1 MPEHGRKQVLD
12 GEDSRSDDGGGVNRN
27 RTRTR
32 FLIGILLTLALG
44 VLAGPVTAQQ
54 VLTQPT
60 QVVSVARGT
69 SALITTVSPAE
80 RVALG
85 DPEIADA
92 IVMSPN
98 EILVNGQRVG
108 TTSLLVWDRAG
119 RVTMYTLEVTPD
131 IGALER
137 QIRSL
142 FPDLP
147 IRLSATGEAV
157 VVSGEVRD
165 ALAARRVL
173 EIVRASGARVINNL
187 VAPSALQVLLHV
199 RIAEVNR
206 SAIQALGTD
215 LFFRNPHRY
224 GEVDD
229 LAVLDIETL
238 SSGLVRLFLLGDNG
252 AALEAAI
259 RALRSRGEFR
269 SLAEPNLVTL
279 EGETA
284 TFLAGGEFPFPAV
297 QTGGGTDRVTIE
309 WREFGVRLNFT
320 PYVTNDGR
328 VRLNVQP
335 EVSALDFANG
345 LQFAGYVVPAILT
358 RRASTDVELRPG
370 QHLAIAGLLDNQQEE
385 NVNKIPLLGDLPII
399 GAFFSMRER
408 RDRQTELLVIVTPYI
423 VEPTNSPPAI
433 PTGDIDEWR
442 RHRRFQESTLLPGT
456 GREIVPLPVPQR
468 H

>member
-1 MPEHGRKQVLD
+1 M
-12 GEDSRSDDGGGVNRN
+12 SDDGSGDKMKRMTGSW
-27 RTRTR
+27 T
-32 FLIGILLTLALG
+32 GMWLAV
-44 VLAGPVTAQQ
+44 VLVAVAAPAAAQQ
-54 VLTQPT
+54 VMTQPT
-60 QVVSVARGT
+60 RVISVARGT

-85 DPEIADA
+85 DPNIADA
-92 IVMSPN
+92 IVMTPT
-98 EILVNGQRVG
+98 EILVNGQQVG

-119 RVTMYTLEVTPD
+119 RVDMYTLEVTPD
-131 IGALER
+131 ISGLER

-147 IRLSATGEAV
+147 VRLSSAGEAV

-206 SAIQALGTD
+206 SAIQQLGSD
-215 LFFRNPHRY
+215 LFFHNPHRY
-224 GEVDD
+224 GEVED
-229 LAVLDIETL
+229 LSTLDIETL

-252 AALEAAI
+252 AALEATI
-259 RALRSRGEFR
+259 RALRARGEFR

-284 TFLAGGEFPFPAV
+284 TFLAGGEFPFPSV
-297 QTGGGTDRVTIE
+297 QGTGTGGTDRVTIE
-309 WREFGVRLNFT
+309 WKEFGVRLNFT
-320 PYVTNDGR
+320 PFVTNDGR
-328 VRLNVQP
+328 VRLNVEP
-335 EVSALDFANG
+335 EVSSLDFANG

-385 NVNKIPLLGDLPII
+385 NVSKIPLLGDLPII
-399 GAFFSMRER
+399 GTFFSMRER
-408 RDRQTELLVIVTPYI
+408 RDRQTELLVIVTPHI
-423 VEPTNSPPAI
+423 VEPMDAPPAV
-433 PTGDIDEWR
+433 PPGEPEEWR
-442 RHRRFQESTLLPGT
+442 RHRRFQESIMGPGI
-456 GREIVPLPVPQR
+456 GREIVPPPVPQR
-468 H
+468 Q